1 MCFLGIYLFYFI
13 FYLLLFFILLCQVV
27 WVTKAKNLV
36 LRFFSYSSIGVGE
49 DTENEVVNCLII
61 FPKVNTAVLI
71 QVMREITKKV
81 TRKVENKTQSV
92 KLRAGLRASAALLPL
107 LGITWLFGLLGFSY
121 DTIVFKYI
129 FAIFNSLQGLMVF
142 IFHCALNDKVGNWGL
157 RL

>member
-1 MCFLGIYLFYFI
+1 M
-13 FYLLLFFILLCQVV
+13 
-27 WVTKAKNLV
+27 
-36 LRFFSYSSIGVGE
+36 
-49 DTENEVVNCLII
+49 II
-61 FPKVNTAVLI
+61 FPQVNTAVLI

-92 KLRAGLRASAALLPL
+92 KLRTGVRASAALLPL

-142 IFHCALNDKVGNWGL
+142 IFHCALNDKVGN
-157 RL
+157 